1 MKLITKIF
9 IVIDIIVL
17 LCFFFV
23 YGPIDYANKFWIM
36 TAMETGS
43 HKYLAYIFYS
53 EDTID
58 KVMNANSLSEIK
70 EETDISTITIGKSE
84 QKTTYT
90 SVYEQQ
96 ILEHDPDAPYKLIE
110 FKYGDFDC
118 YLVAIYDP
126 KRVQAVASGQS
137 RKILTDISKDNEIES
152 KSCKNYPDLRNSMK
166 TTK

>member
-23 YGPIDYANKFWIM
+23 YGPIDYAKKFWIM

-58 KVMNANSLSEIK
+58 KVMNANSLSEINWK
-70 EETDISTITIGKSE
+70 K
-84 QKTTYT
+84 
-90 SVYEQQ
+90 
-96 ILEHDPDAPYKLIE
+96 
-110 FKYGDFDC
+110 
-118 YLVAIYDP
+118 
-126 KRVQAVASGQS
+126 
-137 RKILTDISKDNEIES
+137 
-152 KSCKNYPDLRNSMK
+152 
-166 TTK
+166 